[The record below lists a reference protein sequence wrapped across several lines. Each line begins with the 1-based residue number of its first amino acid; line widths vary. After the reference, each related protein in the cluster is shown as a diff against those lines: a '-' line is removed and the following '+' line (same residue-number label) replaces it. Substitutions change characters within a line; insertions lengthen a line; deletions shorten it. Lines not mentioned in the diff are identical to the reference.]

1 MRIRVGG
8 GVPMMMMMMMLV
20 MVMKVMNV
28 ATKVVVTLGM
38 LKS

>member
-8 GVPMMMMMMMLV
+8 GLTMMMMMMV